1 MLNKT
6 IPFVLLILIVVL
18 IFMQWERRKFIYD
31 KVNFGKGK
39 EAVLLV
45 DLSCPFCRKE
55 IGRLKEKYDLKLAV
69 LERKE
74 GDKADI
80 YFKCSKDKRKA
91 IEDILKGNIG
101 DIRGCDVEEKEEEL
115 LHNLQAARE
124 RGYRHI
130 PVRLR

>member
-1 MLNKT
+1 MLNKAF
-6 IPFVLLILIVVL
+6 PFVLLIAVAGLL
-18 IFMQWERRKFIYD
+18 FMQWERERFVYD
-31 KVNFGKGK
+31 RVDFGKGK

-45 DLSCPFCRKE
+45 DLSCPFCKKE
-55 IGRLKEKYDLKLAV
+55 IERLKEKYDLKLAV

-74 GDKADI
+74 GDKADL

-91 IEDILKGNIG
+91 IEDILKGKIG
-101 DIRGCDVEEKEEEL
+101 DIKGCDVEEKEGEL
-115 LHNLQAARE
+115 LHNLQAAVE